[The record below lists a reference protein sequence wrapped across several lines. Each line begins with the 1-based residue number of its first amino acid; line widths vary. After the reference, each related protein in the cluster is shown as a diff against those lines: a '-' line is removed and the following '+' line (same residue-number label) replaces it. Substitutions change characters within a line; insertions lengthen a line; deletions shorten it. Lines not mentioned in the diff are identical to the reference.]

1 MNRPNS
7 CLLVRFSWLY
17 YVLQFICV
25 SFSFWDYL
33 MLVVN
38 LCMCAFV
45 VLDLVPSL
53 LCQEIG

>member
-1 MNRPNS
+1 
-7 CLLVRFSWLY
+7 
-17 YVLQFICV
+17 
-25 SFSFWDYL
+25 